1 MDDLC
6 RNLESGDKI
15 IDIVSEERVRSD
27 GMQPE
32 GWAERTSYKNN
43 EIPANPPYKAKIYNL
58 SQLTC
63 EDFRS
68 FLTDSGIS
76 IVKLEEHNG
85 FCVEVQTPDDLAFII
100 SLDGEYYDEE
110 HGEDDPPI
118 KVRVLYESRYNN
130 HYPPTELTRDMLQGA
145 GAGDFVFRT
154 ADSRAGT
161 SGFSRENMG
170 AADHGSS
177 TLDRARFAM
186 SDGASVDNA
195 TTSAPLLNFRD
206 SGKASLPVAFSK
218 PPDLDL
224 AFRQKGLS
232 GDLGSMRSGT
242 SCISS
247 YQPAQQKRTYQPPQ
261 LSSFSSR
268 RSAAKK
274 TVDENGW
281 TING

>member
-1 MDDLC
+1 MDDLYK
-6 RNLESGDKI
+6 NLESGDKI

-27 GMQPE
+27 AMQSE
-32 GWAERTSYKNN
+32 SWAERTNYRNN
-43 EIPANPPYKAKIYNL
+43 EIPPNPPYKAKVYNL

-68 FLTDSGIS
+68 FLIDSGIT

-85 FCVEVQTPDDLAFII
+85 FCVEVQTPDDLAFIV
-100 SLDGEYYDEE
+100 SLDGEYYEEE

-130 HYPPTELTRDMLQGA
+130 HYPLTELTRDMLQGA
-145 GAGDFVFRT
+145 GAGGLSFRT
-154 ADSRAGT
+154 TDSRPGVP
-161 SGFSRENMG
+161 GFSRENMG
-170 AADHGSS
+170 ALDHGPS
-177 TLDRARFAM
+177 TLDRAKFAT
-186 SDGASVDNA
+186 SDNASVD
-195 TTSAPLLNFRD
+195 TTSTNAPLLNFRD
-206 SGKASLPVAFSK
+206 SGRASLPVAFSR
-218 PPDLDL
+218 PSDPDL

-261 LSSFSSR
+261 LSSFASK
-268 RSAAKK
+268 RSTVKK